1 MMERIGTYLFKKGFI
16 KEDEIDVIRYAVE
29 MIISEYLI
37 TAVVYL
43 VLLLFGYGIEATVHL
58 ILFTYLR
65 NYLDGYHA
73 KTMLRCASISSILF
87 VIGTIMDIGE
97 YKFLLLVIDSIILLL
112 ICIKKQKIKCILIS
126 CLFSTICI
134 VFLKQN
140 TVNVISITAAE
151 VIVLKFLRSEE
162 EDSGEETN
170 EKN

>member
-1 MMERIGTYLFKKGFI
+1 
-16 KEDEIDVIRYAVE
+16 
-29 MIISEYLI
+29 
-37 TAVVYL
+37 
-43 VLLLFGYGIEATVHL
+43 
-58 ILFTYLR
+58 
-65 NYLDGYHA
+65 
-73 KTMLRCASISSILF
+73 
-87 VIGTIMDIGE
+87 MDIGE